1 MIQDFDGLVGPF
13 SRRRHGFSRCVRC
26 HTVADRRAGVAEF
39 VLLVAQ
45 SGTDIIHERDL
56 EYAMQ
61 RMRLLT
67 RALVTQRCF

>member
-1 MIQDFDGLVGPF
+1 MIQDFDGLDGRF
-13 SRRRHGFSRCVRC
+13 SRRRQCM
-26 HTVADRRAGVAEF
+26 AEAGVCAVTLSPTDEREF

-45 SGTDIIHERDL
+45 SGTDLIHERDL

>member
-1 MIQDFDGLVGPF
+1 LTAWLDHFRAAAMAL
-13 SRRRHGFSRCVRC
+13 
-26 HTVADRRAGVAEF
+26 AGVCAVTLSPTDEWSF
-39 VLLVAQ
+39 VSLSVSGAV
-45 SGTDIIHERDL
+45 GTDIIHERDL

>member
-1 MIQDFDGLVGPF
+1 MIQDFDGLVGRF
-13 SRRRHGFSRCVRC
+13 SRRRQCM
-26 HTVADRRAGVAEF
+26 AEAGVCAVTLSPTDEQWR
-39 VLLVAQ
+39 VRAVSGAV
-45 SGTDIIHERDL
+45 GTDLIHERDL

>member
-1 MIQDFDGLVGPF
+1 MIQDFDGLVGRF
-13 SRRRHGFSRCVRC
+13 SRRRQCM
-26 HTVADRRAGVAEF
+26 AEAGVCAVTLSPTDEWSF
-39 VLLVAQ
+39 VSVSGAV
-45 SGTDIIHERDL
+45 GTDIIHERDL